1 MAEDPQVLCPS
12 LAEAADIFLEAGDLA
27 RATALADDCLA
38 CLSGCDVIGF
48 EVVGLHVLAWTL
60 TALGRAVELDGLVPD
75 SDKRLWASAA
85 RAVAAGDL
93 ERAAEVCRT
102 MGARGEEAGDRLRLA
117 ERLAADGRVDEAKT
131 AGKSALDFYRSV
143 GASRYIERIERIT
156 G

>member
-1 MAEDPQVLCPS
+1 
-12 LAEAADIFLEAGDLA
+12 
-27 RATALADDCLA
+27 
-38 CLSGCDVIGF
+38 
-48 EVVGLHVLAWTL
+48 
-60 TALGRAVELDGLVPD
+60 
-75 SDKRLWASAA
+75 
-85 RAVAAGDL
+85 
-93 ERAAEVCRT
+93 